1 MISIKKGILFAVV
14 LSVVGGAFYFSTLQ
28 AKAAEFKVDIKEV
41 EWEIRP
47 GLTTKVWS
55 YGGSVPGMPIVVKK
69 GDTVRISG
77 TNNLPNA
84 TNIHWHGL
92 TVPNDQDGPG
102 KTIKPGE
109 SFNYSFKVNESGTYW
124 YHSHYRPVLDQVDNG
139 LYAPF
144 IVKAPEDDLYSGDHV
159 LVLDDWYLDV
169 NGNRLQG
176 TARGDMERF
185 GNVETV
191 NGKAS
196 PAVEP
201 LVFHK
206 GELHKLRFI
215 NASTAAV
222 HTIKISGHKFCVTHT
237 DGHPL
242 VEPYETDAITLSP
255 GERIDAEVAA
265 TGEEGKSYVIESE
278 RSELGIKI
286 PINYQAGQVATV
298 GSPYVPPQSR
308 SIPGIDNRTPDFTL
322 ELNSVMDMTAKEQS
336 SNAANAP
343 MSHGGGHDMAAM
355 SMPVMPAN
363 ESGSMASMMR
373 WTINGKSYPD
383 TEPLQVKLDQ
393 VVKIR
398 LWNKDVTTAEKMDHP
413 IHIHGTAFQIVS
425 LNGRKPDRETWK
437 DTVNVPAGEYVDIA
451 FTMTNPG
458 TWMLHCHILDHEDGG
473 MMTSIVAK

>member
-1 MISIKKGILFAVV
+1 MKKKVIIIAFALTV
-14 LSVVGGAFYFSTLQ
+14 LGGAYYFFSTPQ
-28 AKAAEFKVDIKEV
+28 VKATEFNLDIKETA
-41 EWEIRP
+41 WEIRA
-47 GLTTKVWS
+47 GLTTNVWS
-55 YGGSVPGMPIVVKK
+55 YGGTVPGMPIVVKK

-77 TNNLPNA
+77 INNLPTS

-92 TVPNDQDGPG
+92 VVPNDQDGPG
-102 KTIKPGE
+102 KTIEPGKR
-109 SFNYSFKVNESGTYW
+109 FTYSFKVNDSGTYW

-144 IVKAPEDDLYSGDHV
+144 IIKAPEDDLYSGDHV
-159 LVLDDWYLDV
+159 LVLDDWYLDAK
-169 NGNRLQG
+169 GNRLQG

-191 NGKAS
+191 NGKTDSAI
-196 PAVEP
+196 EP
-201 LVFHK
+201 LVLRK

-222 HTIKISGHKFCVTHT
+222 HTIKISGHKFRVTHT

-242 VEPYETDAITLSP
+242 AEPYETDTITLSP
-255 GERIDAEVAA
+255 AERIDAEVAA
-265 TGEEGKSYVIESE
+265 VGEEEKSYLIESE

-286 PINYQAGQVATV
+286 PINYQVGQVSTV
-298 GSPYVPPQSR
+298 LSPFVPPQSIA
-308 SIPGIDNRTPDFTL
+308 IPEIDNRTPDYTL
-322 ELNSVMDMTAKEQS
+322 TLNSVMDMAANGQS
-336 SNAANAP
+336 SNL
-343 MSHGGGHDMAAM
+343 GGGHDMT
-355 SMPVMPAN
+355 SMPMPAT
-363 ESGSMASMMR
+363 ESGAMDSMMR

-383 TEPLQVKLDQ
+383 TYPIAVKLGE
-393 VVKIR
+393 VVKLR
-398 LWNKDVTTAEKMDHP
+398 LWNKDVSTAEEMDHP

-425 LNGRKPDRETWK
+425 LNGSKPERETWK

>member
-1 MISIKKGILFAVV
+1 MISIKKGIFFAVV
-14 LSVVGGAFYFSTLQ
+14 LSVLGGAFYFSTTQ
-28 AKAAEFKVDIKEV
+28 VKAAEFKLDIKEA

-47 GLTTKVWS
+47 GLITKVWS

-77 TNNLPNA
+77 INNLPNT

-92 TVPNDQDGPG
+92 VVPNDQDGPG

-109 SFNYSFKVNESGTYW
+109 RFSYSFKVNDSGTYW

-159 LVLDDWYLDV
+159 LVLDDWYLDA
-169 NGNRLQG
+169 NGNRLEG

-185 GNVETV
+185 GNIETV
-191 NGKAS
+191 NGKTGSAI
-196 PAVEP
+196 EP
-201 LVFHK
+201 LVLRK

-222 HTIKISGHKFCVTHT
+222 HTIKISGHKFRVTHT
-237 DGHPL
+237 DGRSL
-242 VEPYETDAITLSP
+242 VEPYETDTITLSP

-265 TGEEGKSYVIESE
+265 VGEEGKSYVIESE

-286 PINYQAGQVATV
+286 PVNYQAGQVTAV
-298 GSPYVPPQSR
+298 RSPFVSPQSR
-308 SIPGIDNRTPDFTL
+308 NIPGIDNRTPDFTL
-322 ELNSVMDMTAKEQS
+322 ELNSVMDMTAKGQS
-336 SNAANAP
+336 SNASNTP
-343 MSHGGGHDMAAM
+343 MSHGGGHDMTAM
-355 SMPVMPAN
+355 SMPAT
-363 ESGSMASMMR
+363 ESGSMESMMR

-383 TEPLQVKLDQ
+383 TDPIEVKLGQ

-413 IHIHGTAFQIVS
+413 IHIHGTEFQIVS
-425 LNGRKPDRETWK
+425 LNGRKPEQEIWK

-458 TWMLHCHILDHEDGG
+458 MWMLHCHILDHEDGG